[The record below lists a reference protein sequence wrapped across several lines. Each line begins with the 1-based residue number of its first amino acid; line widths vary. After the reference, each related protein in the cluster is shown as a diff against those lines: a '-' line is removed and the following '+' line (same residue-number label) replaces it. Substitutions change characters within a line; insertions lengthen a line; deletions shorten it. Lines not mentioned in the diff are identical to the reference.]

1 MNKADLVKA
10 IAQKAT
16 LNQATA
22 QKALESMLETFKDSL
37 KKGDKIQLIGFGSFE
52 VAKRA
57 ARKGVNPQTKKTI
70 QIAAKKVVKFK
81 PGKDLKDLIAKGK

>member
-10 IAQKAT
+10 IATKSS

-22 QKALESMLETFKDSL
+22 QKALESMLETFKDTL

-70 QIAAKKVVKFK
+70 SIPAKKVVKFK
-81 PGKDLKDLIAKGK
+81 AGKELKDMVAKGK

>member
-10 IAQKAT
+10 ISVNAS

-22 QKALESMLETFKDSL
+22 QKALEAMLETFKDTL

-70 QIAAKKVVKFK
+70 NIPAKKVVKFK
-81 PGKDLKDLIAKGK
+81 PGKDLKDLVAKGK

>member
-10 IAQKAT
+10 IATESSVSQT
-16 LNQATA
+16 VA
-22 QKALESMLETFKDSL
+22 QNALEAILEAFKDSL
-37 KKGDKIQLIGFGSFE
+37 KTGEKIQLIGFGSFE

-70 QIAAKKVVKFK
+70 NIPAKKVVKFK
-81 PGKDLKDLIAKGK
+81 PGKELKELVAKGK

>member
-10 IAQKAT
+10 IATKAS

-22 QKALESMLETFKDSL
+22 QKALESMLETFKDTL

-70 QIAAKKVVKFK
+70 NIPAKKVVKFK
-81 PGKDLKDLIAKGK
+81 AGKELKDMVAKGK

>member
-10 IAQKAT
+10 IATKAS

-22 QKALESMLETFKDSL
+22 QKALESMLETFKDTL

-70 QIAAKKVVKFK
+70 SIPAKKVVKFK
-81 PGKDLKDLIAKGK
+81 AGKELKDMVAKGK

>member
-1 MNKADLVKA
+1 MNKADLVKT
-10 IAQKAT
+10 IAANAD

-22 QKALESMLETFKDSL
+22 QKAIESMLETFKDTL

-70 QIAAKKVVKFK
+70 SIPAKKVVKFK
-81 PGKDLKDLIAKGK
+81 AGKELKDMVAKGK

>member
-1 MNKADLVKA
+1 VKA
-10 IAQKAT
+10 IATKAS

-22 QKALESMLETFKDSL
+22 QKALESMLETFKDTL

-70 QIAAKKVVKFK
+70 NIPAKKVVKFK
-81 PGKDLKDLIAKGK
+81 AGKELKDMVAKGK

>member
-1 MNKADLVKA
+1 
-10 IAQKAT
+10 
-16 LNQATA
+16 
-22 QKALESMLETFKDSL
+22 MLDTFKDTL

-70 QIAAKKVVKFK
+70 SIPAKKVVKFK
-81 PGKDLKDLIAKGK
+81 AGKELKDMVAKGK

>member
-1 MNKADLVKA
+1 MNKADIVKA
-10 IAQKAT
+10 IATNAD

-22 QKALESMLETFKDSL
+22 QKALESMLDTFKDTL

-70 QIAAKKVVKFK
+70 SIPAKKVVKFK
-81 PGKDLKDLIAKGK
+81 AGKELKEMVAKGK